1 MAIDFKE
8 QSLSEFLKDRLTE
21 IKSEHRDHLSAGNLK
36 DFAEYKRF
44 SGIIEGI
51 ALAERPFVLFPQWEQ
66 YMKATC
72 HL

>member
-36 DFAEYKRF
+36 DFAEYTKVLWNNR
-44 SGIIEGI
+44 GHCPCRKGV
-51 ALAERPFVLFPQWEQ
+51 RPL
-66 YMKATC
+66 TG
-72 HL
+72 

>member
-21 IKSEHRDHLSAGNLK
+21 IKIEHRDHLSAGNLK

-51 ALAERPFVLFPQWEQ
+51 ALAERELADWIDRHTRE
-66 YMKATC
+66 
-72 HL
+72 